1 MSSRKN
7 EKIMLLVFAGLFAAI
22 ITVSTMTIRIPT
34 PTKGYINLGD
44 CFVNIAGW
52 LLGPL
57 YGGAAA
63 GIGSSLSDLF
73 AGYTVYVIPTFIIK
87 ALMAVTAFAVFKALS
102 KKLPTLVGRIISA
115 IAAELV
121 MVAGY
126 AVYESFLYGSAA
138 TALTGAAGN
147 IVQGIGG
154 VLFGVLLYEGFI
166 ARIPAAKALC
176 QQRNDLSK
184 KEKRKVVR
192 QWS

>member
-22 ITVSTMTIRIPT
+22 ITVSTMMLRIPT

-73 AGYTVYVIPTFIIK
+73 AGYTVYAIPTFIIK

-138 TALTGAAGN
+138 TALTGVAGN

-154 VLFGVLLYEGFI
+154 VLFGVLLYEWII
-166 ARIPAAKALC
+166 ARIPAVKSLVSAK
-176 QQRNDLSK
+176 K
-184 KEKRKVVR
+184 
-192 QWS
+192 

>member
-1 MSSRKN
+1 MNSRKN
-7 EKIMLLVFAGLFAAI
+7 EKIMLLVLAGLFAAI
-22 ITVSTMTIRIPT
+22 ITVSTMMLRIPT

-87 ALMAVTAFAVFKALS
+87 ALMAATAFAVFKALS

-138 TALTGAAGN
+138 TALTGVAGN

-154 VLFGVLLYEGFI
+154 VLFGVML
-166 ARIPAAKALC
+166 
-176 QQRNDLSK
+176 
-184 KEKRKVVR
+184 
-192 QWS
+192 

>member
-1 MSSRKN
+1 MNSRKN
-7 EKIMLLVFAGLFAAI
+7 EKIMLLVLAGLFAAV
-22 ITVSTMTIRIPT
+22 ITVSTMMIRIPT

-138 TALTGAAGN
+138 TALTGVAGN

-154 VLFGVLLYEGFI
+154 VLFGVLLYEGVI
-166 ARIPAAKALC
+166 ARIPAAKSLA
-176 QQRNDLSK
+176 SAK
-184 KEKRKVVR
+184 K
-192 QWS
+192 

>member
-1 MSSRKN
+1 MSGKKN
-7 EKIMLLVFAGLFAAI
+7 EKLQLIVLAGLFAAI
-22 ITVSTMTIRIPT
+22 ITVSTMMIRIPT

-87 ALMAVTAFAVFKALS
+87 ALMAATAFAVFKALS

-138 TALTGAAGN
+138 TALTGVAGN

-154 VLFGVLLYEGFI
+154 VLFGVLLYEGII
-166 ARIPAAKALC
+166 ARIPAAKSLA
-176 QQRNDLSK
+176 SAK
-184 KEKRKVVR
+184 K
-192 QWS
+192 

>member
-1 MSSRKN
+1 MNSRKN
-7 EKIMLLVFAGLFAAI
+7 EKIMLLVLAGLFAAI
-22 ITVSTMTIRIPT
+22 ITVSTMMIRIPT

-138 TALTGAAGN
+138 TALTGVAGN

-154 VLFGVLLYEGFI
+154 VLFGVLLYEGVI
-166 ARIPAAKALC
+166 ARIPAAKSLA
-176 QQRNDLSK
+176 SAK
-184 KEKRKVVR
+184 K
-192 QWS
+192 

>member
-1 MSSRKN
+1 
-7 EKIMLLVFAGLFAAI
+7 MLLVLAGLFAAL
-22 ITVSTMTIRIPT
+22 ITVATMMVRIPT

-44 CFVNIAGW
+44 CFVNITGW
-52 LLGPL
+52 LLGPI

-87 ALMAVTAFAVFKALS
+87 GLMAVVAFAVFKVLR

-138 TALTGAAGN
+138 TALTGVAGN
-147 IVQGIGG
+147 ILQGIGG
-154 VLFGVLLYEGFI
+154 VLFGVLLYEGVI
-166 ARIPAAKALC
+166 ARIPAAKSLASA
-176 QQRNDLSK
+176 NK
-184 KEKRKVVR
+184 
-192 QWS
+192 